1 MIGTNDANVVNSVD
15 ANKDGIHDWE
25 VDYRERVANMMD
37 LFVGGEKDR
46 TVIWIGAPT
55 MRDSQRDKGVL
66 EVNRVMREEAEKRGP
81 HVIYVDA
88 YSMFSDENGEYADR
102 LDVPVGPESPGETK
116 SVRVRVGDGVH
127 LTPAG
132 ADFLATPVFS
142 LLDSRYRL
150 TAQADVAHPINYT
163 LVKGGELSDSN
174 RSGTRSG
181 NGTGSGTKSGTGSGT
196 GTKKSTATTAPKV
209 ESTPTTQAADARRRI
224 RRSPHRLRHRP
235 RIHTHRPSP

>member
-1 MIGTNDANVVNSVD
+1 
-15 ANKDGIHDWE
+15 
-25 VDYRERVANMMD
+25 
-37 LFVGGEKDR
+37 
-46 TVIWIGAPT
+46 
-55 MRDSQRDKGVL
+55 
-66 EVNRVMREEAEKRGP
+66 MREEAEKRGP

-150 TAQADVAHPINYT
+150 TAQADAAHPINYT
-163 LVKGGELSDSN
+163 LGEG
-174 RSGTRSG
+174 RRAVGFEPQRHPQRH
-181 NGTGSGTKSGTGSGT
+181 GTGSGTRSGTGSGT
-196 GTKKSTATTAPKV
+196 GTQEVDRDDRAEGREHADD
-209 ESTPTTQAADARRRI
+209 ADAPPRRHAT
-224 RRSPHRLRHRP
+224 RRSPHRTRRRP
-235 RIHTHRPSP
+235 RPIRRRQPPAHRRSRRCESDAGR